1 MKGGREKKRK
11 WGCADRI
18 MRQGVG
24 CRSLIDKQ
32 KTRRDSAQGPG
43 INSSSRNNYD
53 APQIILASPAVS
65 LDLRRLTRG
74 PLVDRTSMSFPDFL
88 MGSSRPLTPRLEV
101 IIGTNFMITK
111 F

>member
-1 MKGGREKKRK
+1 
-11 WGCADRI
+11 

-101 IIGTNFMITK
+101 IIGTNFVITK
-111 F
+111 FWLEQ